1 MPNNGML
8 WFWLL
13 PLLSFIF
20 ISEAALAL
28 SSFTYVCPFSLV
40 SVSHQSLSS
49 LDQLSTSYDLHR
61 SCLNWSWS
69 LQPACSSSA
78 TIDKFWSS
86 SSYVSADRCARSSL
100 PWLLQRPW
108 PARRGR
114 PRLRHR
120 RHGSPPYHSTLHC
133 SVGRDHGWF
142 FKPQVGST
150 VSNKNYTVEKR
161 NSSAFHWTQKIF
173 ARSVKERQSYRS
185 SKSSGF

>member
-1 MPNNGML
+1 MV
-8 WFWLL
+8 
-13 PLLSFIF
+13 
-20 ISEAALAL
+20 LATPA
-28 SSFTYVCPFSLV
+28 S
-40 SVSHQSLSS
+40 
-49 LDQLSTSYDLHR
+49 QLHIY
-61 SCLNWSWS
+61 
-69 LQPACSSSA
+69 Q
-78 TIDKFWSS
+78 WSS
-86 SSYVSADRCARSSL
+86 SCFVKLHLRLPLFPCVRFTPEFELPRPAIYHCATCLFLLRDNRQVLELELLVLRQCWCARSSL

-108 PARRGR
+108 PARRRR

-120 RHGSPPYHSTLHC
+120 RHGSPPYPSTLHC

-161 NSSAFHWTQKIF
+161 NSSAFHWTQKIL